1 MVVQGYKRIVVLS
14 LPSKF
19 LASLDFSETM
29 AFSLRFHTPTSR
41 QSLLN
46 RRLTYLTRASIIPD
60 VSIDPDSLL
69 PPPRPDG
76 QGGHFARRAKARIA
90 ASVKSLP
97 QPISTTDVASYDQQE
112 LASRMNKKHL
122 PINLSTPGLQLLHL
136 DPPIFYMNDFF
147 SHQECDDLVAAAQN
161 SGKMAPSK
169 IGAGN
174 AVSSTRPSSSSTTTK
189 NAYSQTRTSTSMLL
203 DNTARKESAEL
214 AASAEL
220 LQSRAK
226 QLLLGSSNKRTY
238 SWGKAGVLP
247 SKGQL
252 TFEGLQV
259 TQYQTGQHFLSH
271 EDAFPVQLAQE
282 ETGFQ
287 RVATLLIYLNDVDQG
302 GETCFDL
309 LNVAVKPRK
318 GGALLFFPA
327 FTDGK
332 CASDPRTLHTAS
344 DAVDVKW
351 VTQQW
356 VAVGVKEGARIGG
369 QQSSSAAVVVPQK
382 PAFEVLL
389 EEKRGAKGGKEKKK
403 QKATSDGVSK
413 SKGFGS

>member
-1 MVVQGYKRIVVLS
+1 
-14 LPSKF
+14 
-19 LASLDFSETM
+19 
-29 AFSLRFHTPTSR
+29 
-41 QSLLN
+41 
-46 RRLTYLTRASIIPD
+46 
-60 VSIDPDSLL
+60 
-69 PPPRPDG
+69 
-76 QGGHFARRAKARIA
+76 
-90 ASVKSLP
+90 
-97 QPISTTDVASYDQQE
+97 
-112 LASRMNKKHL
+112 MNNKHL
-122 PINLSTPGLQLLHL
+122 PIDLSTPGLQLLQL
-136 DPPIFYMNDFF
+136 GPPIFYINDFF
-147 SHQECDDLVAAAQN
+147 SHQECDHLVAAAEN

-174 AVSSTRPSSSSTTTK
+174 AVSSGTSPSSSSSTTN
-189 NAYSQTRTSTSMLL
+189 NAYSQTRTSTSMLV
-203 DNTARKESAEL
+203 DNTARRESTEL

-226 QLLLGSSNKRTY
+226 QLLQGSSNEKTY
-238 SWGKAGVLP
+238 IWGKAGILP

-259 TQYQTGQHFLSH
+259 TKYQTGQHFLSH

-309 LNVAVKPRK
+309 LNLAVKPRK

-327 FTDGK
+327 FTDGE
-332 CASDPRTLHTAS
+332 CSPDPRTLHTAR

-356 VAVGVKEGARIGG
+356 VAIGVREEGGGVGGG
-369 QQSSSAAVVVPQK
+369 GGRGDQQSSASSSVAVVPQK

-389 EEKRGAKGGKEKKK
+389 EEKKGAKGGKGKKK
-403 QKATSDGVSK
+403 QKEATRVNK

>member
-1 MVVQGYKRIVVLS
+1 
-14 LPSKF
+14 
-19 LASLDFSETM
+19 
-29 AFSLRFHTPTSR
+29 
-41 QSLLN
+41 
-46 RRLTYLTRASIIPD
+46 
-60 VSIDPDSLL
+60 
-69 PPPRPDG
+69 
-76 QGGHFARRAKARIA
+76 
-90 ASVKSLP
+90 
-97 QPISTTDVASYDQQE
+97 
-112 LASRMNKKHL
+112 MNNKHL
-122 PINLSTPGLQLLHL
+122 PIDLSTPGLQLLHL
-136 DPPIFYMNDFF
+136 DPPIYYIDDFF

-174 AVSSTRPSSSSTTTK
+174 AVSSTRPSSSSSSSSTLTN
-189 NAYSQTRTSTSMLL
+189 NAYSQTRTSTSMLV
-203 DNTARKESAEL
+203 DNAARRESAEL

-226 QLLLGSSNKRTY
+226 HLLLGSSNKRTY
-238 SWGKAGVLP
+238 SWGKAGILP

-259 TQYQTGQHFLSH
+259 TQYQSGQHFLSH

-327 FTDGK
+327 FTDGE

-356 VAVGVKEGARIGG
+356 VAVGVKEGAGIGGVGG
-369 QQSSSAAVVVPQK
+369 QQSSSVVVPQK
-382 PAFEVLL
+382 PFEVLL
-389 EEKRGAKGGKEKKK
+389 EEKRGAKGGKGKKK
-403 QKATSDGVSK
+403 QKGTSTSVSK